1 MEEITDPK
9 IIEEFKKKQT
19 QFSGI
24 EGLSLGNEITDPKII
39 EQFSKQ
45 KNQQTIEGRVKKSL
59 GVVKDFFTGAKKTE
73 FPDLAEIGSYKGPG
87 AFTTGVGLL
96 INPNQK
102 AQAEIIQSQVPGS
115 KILKDKFENLIVAM
129 PDGKSFYLNK
139 PGASEQDILQT
150 TSQILQ
156 YIPGYSY
163 AVKKAGASLLKRAAY
178 SGAAGGATSVAQDVV
193 NKTFRC

>member
-1 MEEITDPK
+1 
-9 IIEEFKKKQT
+9 
-19 QFSGI
+19 
-24 EGLSLGNEITDPKII
+24 
-39 EQFSKQ
+39 
-45 KNQQTIEGRVKKSL
+45 
-59 GVVKDFFTGAKKTE
+59 
-73 FPDLAEIGSYKGPG
+73 
-87 AFTTGVGLL
+87 
-96 INPNQK
+96 
-102 AQAEIIQSQVPGS
+102 
-115 KILKDKFENLIVAM
+115 M

-178 SGAAGGATSVAQDVV
+178 SGATGGATSVAQDVV